1 MGGMSMASARI
12 YQPAKTAMQSGSA
25 KDAWVLEYIID
36 APDRPEP
43 LMGWNP
49 MHDTRE
55 QVTLKFDTREQA
67 IAFAKAKHLTYEI
80 ILPQV
85 RKTAPKAYAANF
97 AAGRRRAYAEQK

>member
-1 MGGMSMASARI
+1 MSTIAVRI
-12 YQPAKTAMQSGSA
+12 YQPAKTATQSGHA

-36 APDRPEP
+36 TPDRPEP

-55 QVTLKFDTREQA
+55 QVTLRFDTKEQA
-67 IAFAKAKHLTYEI
+67 IAFAKAKQLAYEI
-80 ILPQV
+80 ILPQI

-97 AAGRRRAYAEQK
+97 AATRRRAYAEQK